1 MKLTFVG
8 HAGALVEAGSMGLL
22 MDPWLKGEAFNDS
35 WALHPKP
42 VLRDEDLARVTHLWV
57 SHGHPDH
64 LSIATLK
71 GLPSERVRN
80 ITALFQQH
88 YSPQIAAFLKGVGFK
103 EVIELPHAKMRRF
116 DGVEL
121 YCRQVG
127 HLDSSLAIRAGGRTI
142 LNLNDCDAPVST
154 LRKMRRDIGSVD
166 LLMDQFSIA
175 GWAGNPD
182 DTEGK
187 NAAREGQIE
196 RLLTDAKEIDPRYV
210 LPFASFVRF
219 SHRENAHLN
228 ENINTVDDI
237 ARVVDAER
245 LVVMYPGD
253 SWDLERPFAGT
264 AQAMERYREDF
275 RCVAT
280 LPTKVH
286 EPVPLKKL
294 TDAADARVKDF
305 QAKYHKALLGWIPPV
320 TFYLDDLSCAIEV
333 DVRKGVRDVELSRD
347 QCMVSLSSQALWYAF
362 AFRWGLPTLGVS
374 GRFVLRKP
382 ERPFFRLKKLGSLYA
397 EGLYTRRGG
406 SDVVPSSRLIGYL
419 WRRRGDLRSQFL
431 QRVV

>member
-8 HAGALVEAGSMGLL
+8 HAGALVEAGPVCLL
-22 MDPWLKGEAFNDS
+22 MDPWLKGEAFNES
-35 WALHPKP
+35 WLLHPEP
-42 VLRDEDLARVTHLWV
+42 VLRDEDLAKVTHLWI

-71 GLPSERVRN
+71 GLPTERVRQ

-88 YSPQIAAFLKGVGFK
+88 YSPQIAAFLKGVGFR
-103 EVIELPHAKMRRF
+103 EVIELPHAKMRSF

-127 HLDSSLAIRAGGRTI
+127 HLDSCLAIRAGGQTI
-142 LNLNDCDAPVST
+142 LNLNDCDTPVST
-154 LRKMRRDIGSVD
+154 LRRIRRDIGKVD

-182 DTEGK
+182 DNAGK
-187 NAAREGQIE
+187 NAARQGQIE

-228 ENINTVDDI
+228 ENVNTVDDI
-237 ARVVDAER
+237 AAVVDAQR

-253 SWDLERPFAGT
+253 SWDLDGAFTGT
-264 AQAMERYREDF
+264 ACAMQRYRADF
-275 RCVAT
+275 LRVAS

-294 TDAADARVKDF
+294 LDATDARIRDF
-305 QAKYHKALLGWIPPV
+305 QAKYHSMLLAWFPPV
-320 TFYLDDLSCAIEV
+320 TFYLDDLACAIEV
-333 DVRKGVRDVELSRD
+333 DVRNGVRSVELPRD
-347 QCMVSLSSQALWYAF
+347 ACVVSLSSQALWYAF
-362 AFRWGLPTLGVS
+362 AYRWGLPTLGVS
-374 GRFVLRKP
+374 GRFVLNQP
-382 ERPFFRLKKLGSLYA
+382 GRPFFRLKKLGSLYA
-397 EGLYTRRGG
+397 EGLYSRRGG
-406 SDVVPSSRLIGYL
+406 ADVIPSSRLIAYL
-419 WRRRGDLRSQFL
+419 WRRRGDIRSQFV